1 MKRLVLVAL
10 GAWGLG
16 LGGQPADVQVAAAVS
31 LTEALQE
38 IAAAA
43 EKQQRIRVT
52 LNLAASNV
60 LARQIVS
67 GSGADVFISADAAQ
81 MDVVAK
87 EGLIRQRVDLL
98 VNQLVVA
105 VRSDSKVAL
114 ASETDL
120 TKPGVRRIAIGD
132 PAGVPAGV
140 YAKQFL
146 EKAGLWRRLESKIVP
161 TASVRAALAA
171 LESGDVDAAMVYRT
185 DLGIARS
192 VRAAFPPLPEPRVLY
207 PAALLSATPHAA
219 RFFEY
224 LRSPAAAAIFRRHG
238 FGCVAC
244 NEDRVPEA
252 VKAA

>member
-1 MKRLVLVAL
+1 M
-10 GAWGLG
+10 
-16 LGGQPADVQVAAAVS
+16 
-31 LTEALQE
+31 
-38 IAAAA
+38 
-43 EKQQRIRVT
+43 
-52 LNLAASNV
+52 
-60 LARQIVS
+60 
-67 GSGADVFISADAAQ
+67 
-81 MDVVAK
+81 
-87 EGLIRQRVDLL
+87 
-98 VNQLVVA
+98 
-105 VRSDSKVAL
+105 
-114 ASETDL
+114 
-120 TKPGVRRIAIGD
+120 
-132 PAGVPAGV
+132 
-140 YAKQFL
+140 
-146 EKAGLWRRLESKIVP
+146 WRRLESKIVP

>member
-1 MKRLVLVAL
+1 LSCLFA
-10 GAWGLG
+10 A
-16 LGGQPADVQVAAAVS
+16 PAAQAGDVHVAAAVS
-31 LTEALQE
+31 LTEALRE
-38 IAAAA
+38 VGAAFEA
-43 EKQQRIRVT
+43 QQGVRVT

-60 LARQIVS
+60 LARQIGA

-105 VRSDSKVAL
+105 VRSDSSLAL
-114 ASETDL
+114 ASANDL
-120 TKPGVRRIAIGD
+120 TKPEVRRIAIGD

-140 YAKQFL
+140 YAKRFL
-146 EKAGLWRRLESKIVP
+146 ETAGLWSRLESRIVP

-185 DLGIARS
+185 DVALARS
-192 VRAAFPPLPEPRVLY
+192 ARVAFPPLPEPRVLY
-207 PAALLSATPHAA
+207 PAALLSATPHAG

-224 LRSPAAAAIFRRHG
+224 LRSPAAAAIFKRHG
-238 FGCVAC
+238 FGVAD
-244 NEDRVPEA
+244 ESERVTE
-252 VKAA
+252 VLKAA